1 MRPNGI
7 KYEYKNKKRGKLMKV
22 QVSLDEKLVERI
34 DNYADANYMS
44 RSGLISF
51 ATSQYLN
58 QTDVMLMVKDMAL
71 TMRKIAE
78 KGTVDH
84 DTMEQLEDFERLCK
98 MITGQQ

>member
-1 MRPNGI
+1 
-7 KYEYKNKKRGKLMKV
+7 MKV

-51 ATSQYLN
+51 ATSQFLN
-58 QTDVMLMVKDMAL
+58 QADVILMVKDMSLA
-71 TMRKIAE
+71 MRKISE

-84 DTMEQLEDFERLCK
+84 DTLEQLEDFERLCK